1 MKCPTCG
8 HQHRTPRAAKLITA
22 SAAAAYRLCPRKFR
36 LAYVDGLRPVHAAAA
51 LAFGTIWHAAME
63 AWWQRLEWAPPE
75 MDAYDAA
82 KLSAMLAAYDLR
94 WSAVRDEYR
103 VIGIEMPFR
112 APLLDGRGA
121 PVRGWA
127 IAGKIDGLLELAG
140 YPLLLEHKT
149 TSESV
154 ATGAD
159 YWAQLTLDAQVS
171 IYHDG
176 AAALGHQ
183 VAGCLYD
190 VARKPA
196 LRPSMVPVLD
206 DAGLKVVLDASG
218 QRAMTKH
225 GEPRQSSGPGL
236 TLHQRPETPSEYQAR
251 CLAAI
256 AERPEEY
263 LAQAQVVRLDGEL
276 AAARDDLAGTA
287 RQIDACAK
295 AGSWPRNPRACFEYG
310 RCPYHGLCSGTATES
325 EFTKLTDVHPEL
337 QAPQEPLAA

>member
-8 HQHRTPRAAKLITA
+8 HVHRVSRAAKLITA
-22 SAAAAYRLCPRKFR
+22 SAAAAYRLCPRKYR
-36 LAYVDGLRPVHAAAA
+36 LAYVDGLRPIHAAAA

-63 AWWQRLEWAPPE
+63 YWWQRRAWAPPQD
-75 MDAYDAA
+75 MDAFDAA
-82 KLSAMLAAYDLR
+82 KLAAMLSAYDLR

-127 IAGKIDGLLELAG
+127 IAGKIDGILELAG

-171 IYHDG
+171 VYHDG

-196 LRPSMVPVLD
+196 LRPGTVPVLD
-206 DAGLKVVLDASG
+206 EQGLKVVLDAQG
-218 QRAMTKH
+218 QRVLTQR
-225 GEPRQSSGPGL
+225 GEPRQTGDAAKGWVL
-236 TLHQRPETPSEYQAR
+236 QQRLETPAEYQAR

-287 RQIDACAK
+287 RQIDGCAR

-310 RCPYHGLCSGTATES
+310 RCPYHGLCSGTANES
-325 EFTKLTDVHPEL
+325 EFTKLDDVHPEL
-337 QAPQEPLAA
+337 AVQEAA